1 MWKYYGGKKEKK
13 RKNHVAWF
21 VATCHFFLIKIL
33 ILMDDEFFDLWC
45 KRLKVPKNKNK
56 IQTEKEEKR
65 KKEKRKNWWQLTLG
79 W

>member
-33 ILMDDEFFDLWC
+33 ILMDDEFFDL
-45 KRLKVPKNKNK
+45 
-56 IQTEKEEKR
+56 
-65 KKEKRKNWWQLTLG
+65 
-79 W
+79 